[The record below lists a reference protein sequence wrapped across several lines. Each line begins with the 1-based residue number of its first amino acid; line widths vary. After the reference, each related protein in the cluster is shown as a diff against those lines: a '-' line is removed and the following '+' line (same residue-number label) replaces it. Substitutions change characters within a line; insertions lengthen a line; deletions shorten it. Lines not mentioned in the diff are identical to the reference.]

1 MAKPISY
8 NNPMDKKLYKKIKK
22 EHSKAVIATAFST
35 TYLVE
40 QLTSATGDNYYAIFN
55 DCWPEMDTE
64 LVKPDPCGRM
74 ILRSYGAHM
83 ARMLLM
89 YKEIIDSVYEVN
101 NTTYSIHDN
110 DDIIVYNSE
119 YRIRFSKNINA
130 IPVEYKTIQ

>member
-1 MAKPISY
+1 MAKASLPNDSS
-8 NNPMDKKLYKKIKK
+8 DKKLYKKIKK
-22 EHSKAVIATAFST
+22 EHSMAVKATAFST
-35 TYLVE
+35 VYLVE
-40 QLTSATGDNYYAIFN
+40 QLTNATGDIYYAIFN
-55 DCWPEMDTE
+55 DCWPEKDTK
-64 LVKPDPCGRM
+64 LVKPDPYGRM

-130 IPVEYKTIQ
+130 IPVENQTIQ

>member
-1 MAKPISY
+1 MAKAIFT
-8 NNPMDKKLYKKIKK
+8 NNSSDKKLYKKIKK
-22 EHSKAVIATAFST
+22 EHSKAVKATAFSMV
-35 TYLVE
+35 YLVE
-40 QLTSATGDNYYAIFN
+40 QLTGATGDAYYAIFN
-55 DCWPEMDTE
+55 DCWPEKDTE

-74 ILRSYGAHM
+74 ILQSYGPHM
-83 ARMLLM
+83 AKMLLM

-130 IPVEYKTIQ
+130 IPVKNQTIQ